1 MCFNRLLSIIRKTSA
16 IDGSQ
21 TYIKPLTLPVLLTAL
36 GVILICIFA
45 MTTINYIR
53 IKFVKSSD
61 QIFDLKM
68 SSMVGIHGLF
78 CQGNIFFEYINGFV
92 NGH

>member
-1 MCFNRLLSIIRKTSA
+1 
-16 IDGSQ
+16 
-21 TYIKPLTLPVLLTAL
+21 
-36 GVILICIFA
+36 
-45 MTTINYIR
+45 
-53 IKFVKSSD
+53 VKSSD